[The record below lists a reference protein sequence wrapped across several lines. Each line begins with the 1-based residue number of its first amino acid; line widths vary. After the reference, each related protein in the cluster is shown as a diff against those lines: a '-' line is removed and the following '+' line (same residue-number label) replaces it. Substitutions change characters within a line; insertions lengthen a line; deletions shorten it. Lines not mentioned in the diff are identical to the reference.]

1 MTALCSRGRLDERLW
16 RRRRGESE
24 RLAVDRAGQGL
35 ADVIHSR
42 GVESGDRLGQK
53 GAWDGAEVV
62 KAYGALDRHPIG
74 WSDLHLGVDPADR
87 AGHERDDHVLQ
98 AGDRFIA
105 CEHDDRPATFL
116 LKFEP
121 RDLAAGYQRS
131 SRIASRA
138 FASAHSS
145 SATAASVEPV
155 H

>member
-62 KAYGALDRHPIG
+62 KADGALDGHPVG
-74 WSDLHLGVDPADR
+74 RPDLHLGVDPADC
-87 AGHERDDHVLQ
+87 AGHERDDDVLQ
-98 AGDRFIA
+98 TRNRFIA
-105 CEHDDRPATFL
+105 CEHDNRSAAFL

-131 SRIASRA
+131 SRTASRA

-145 SATAASVEPV
+145 SVTAVSLDAV